1 MLFYTHFLNKFA
13 RPLYCS
19 LRYLNTEIYQPG
31 QIHHL
36 IKINGNPVRETAR
49 LAIKLKLVTDTY
61 ILQAKSA
68 RFGNRESSTQC
79 LLCEDADETA
89 EHFILTCRVLE
100 PIRQSVIEA
109 IDSICNNSY
118 RTSFFSFDARDRLQI
133 ILDSSKVH
141 ETYYKDLNSDHL
153 SELEFESRRLC

>member
-1 MLFYTHFLNKFA
+1 MNLRRILHRYNLPNPITLLDNPVSKLKWKRQIKDAVFLYWKDRINKDCQ
-13 RPLYCS
+13 LYCS

-36 IKINGNPVRETAR
+36 IKINGNPVRETKR
-49 LAIKLKLVTDTY
+49 LIKLKLVTDTY

-100 PIRQSVIEA
+100 PIRQ
-109 IDSICNNSY
+109 CYRNN
-118 RTSFFSFDARDRLQI
+118 
-133 ILDSSKVH
+133 
-141 ETYYKDLNSDHL
+141 
-153 SELEFESRRLC
+153 